1 MSDEAVIAR
10 VGAAVESVLERQA
23 FRAGA
28 QSSAR
33 PALERDVRAALEP
46 FKRRG
51 AISAFVVRCDD
62 DTCEGSSAPV
72 VEIILRLPRRVEQVL
87 LRFGGG

>member
-10 VGAAVESVLERQA
+10 IGAVLESLLERQA
-23 FRAGA
+23 FRTGA

-33 PALERDVRAALEP
+33 PTLERDVRAALEP

-62 DTCEGSSAPV
+62 DTCEGSPAPV
-72 VEIILRLPRRVEQVL
+72 VEVTLRLPRRVEQVR
-87 LRFGGG
+87 LRFTGG

>member
-1 MSDEAVIAR
+1 MSDAAVIAR
-10 VGAAVESVLERQA
+10 VAAAVESLLERYA

-28 QSSAR
+28 QASVRS
-33 PALERDVRAALEP
+33 ALERDVGAALEP

-62 DTCEGSSAPV
+62 DTCEGSAAPV
-72 VEIILRLPRRVEQVL
+72 VEVILRLPRRVEQVL
-87 LRFGGG
+87 LRFAAG